1 MSEIKGYIDSR
12 IEEMSRGQKCPPV
25 GEYIEEIAKEVRGN
39 FNIQCNVCECG
50 GFDSPGY
57 DITCYAMAWINKD
70 GSLEMQDFQE
80 ESY

>member
-1 MSEIKGYIDSR
+1 MAEIKDYIDSR
-12 IEEMSRGQKCPPV
+12 IEEMSGDQECPPV
-25 GEYIEEIAKEVRGN
+25 GEYIETIAEEVRSKFGV
-39 FNIQCNVCECG
+39 QCDICECG

-70 GSLEMQDFQE
+70 GSLEMQDFQQ